1 METKN
6 RRDYTEVISDSR
18 CPVSAIL
25 SLSRVSRDV
34 RRTAFSQK
42 EENIYLL
49 TIGGGGGEDFSR
61 FRENREG
68 RSRNASRERGKVKE

>member
-49 TIGGGGGEDFSR
+49 TIGGGG
-61 FRENREG
+61 
-68 RSRNASRERGKVKE
+68 ERIFLALGKIAKDDRATPRANVEK

>member
-49 TIGGGGGEDFSR
+49 TIGGGEDFSR